1 MDTTHAHHHAHAS
14 PAAPQAPVPWR
25 LALSA
30 TLHCLLGCGTGEV
43 VGMVVATA
51 LGLSD
56 AASIALT
63 VTLGFVFGFALG
75 VVPLRRAGFAWRRA
89 MKQVLVAEGL
99 SIAVMEAVDVLVI
112 TQTPGV
118 MEAHLTSPVLWLGMA
133 AGLAAG
139 FVAAFPVNLW
149 LIRRGVRHHH

>member
-1 MDTTHAHHHAHAS
+1 MEPS
-14 PAAPQAPVPWR
+14 PWR

-43 VGMVVATA
+43 VGMLLATA
-51 LGLSD
+51 FGLSN

-63 VTLGFVFGFALG
+63 LVLGFVFGLALG
-75 VVPLRRAGFAWRRA
+75 LIPLRRAGFGWRRA
-89 MKQVLVAEGL
+89 TKQVLIAEGL

-139 FVAAFPVNLW
+139 FIAAFPVNYW
-149 LIRRGVRHHH
+149 LIRRGVRHEH